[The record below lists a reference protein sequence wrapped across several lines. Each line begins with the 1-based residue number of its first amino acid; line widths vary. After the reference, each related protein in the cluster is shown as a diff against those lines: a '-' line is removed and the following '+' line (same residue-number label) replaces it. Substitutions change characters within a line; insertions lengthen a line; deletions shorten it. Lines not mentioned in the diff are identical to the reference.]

1 MSEVSSKPRNLGCVR
16 GYFIRVCSE
25 WGDRQFEFLPT
36 RWYTIPVYQMHNV
49 IYKESREKFVY
60 VRQRF
65 EAHDPH
71 SCLTFRTRRGR
82 RAGPGIPVRVR
93 VRVRVRV

>member
-49 IYKESREKFVY
+49 IYKESRENFVY
-60 VRQRF
+60 VGVLRHMIRIAVSRLSYEQ
-65 EAHDPH
+65 
-71 SCLTFRTRRGR
+71 S
-82 RAGPGIPVRVR
+82 
-93 VRVRVRV
+93 